1 MEEAEVEVKLE
12 SQPTTA
18 QPALMVEGELTL
30 QTYRVAPIFVSLL
43 ARSFSRSLTISTAYR
58 WGSYA
63 LNAYLFGQKWH
74 TLFASPAYCVITMST
89 SAQRTAH

>member
-1 MEEAEVEVKLE
+1 MSPANTHVRFNRRTLKELQIKGSRLRSTQGFAMEAEVEVKLE

-43 ARSFSRSLTISTAYR
+43 
-58 WGSYA
+58 
-63 LNAYLFGQKWH
+63 
-74 TLFASPAYCVITMST
+74 V
-89 SAQRTAH
+89 